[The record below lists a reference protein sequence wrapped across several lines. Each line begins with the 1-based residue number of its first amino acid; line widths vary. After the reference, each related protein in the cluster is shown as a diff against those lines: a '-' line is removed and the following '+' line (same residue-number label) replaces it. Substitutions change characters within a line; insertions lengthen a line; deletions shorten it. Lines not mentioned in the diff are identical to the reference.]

1 MRRVASFWIVLQIV
15 GCANASDESTATAR
29 PTDVCQR
36 TYTGRVTL
44 AVDAEPVVM
53 SRATA
58 VFTDSTVSSQ
68 APRCTVK
75 TIAGCTVTE
84 CTRADP
90 PTGLNCPEAIRTTGA
105 GSISVSGGANPGLS
119 MTSDAKRG
127 YAGFS
132 SGGPRWAP
140 GDALAVSAAGGEVPA
155 WDAKLTFPSR
165 VEITGPAD
173 YVAKKNPI
181 ALDWKTGVPLTWKP
195 GVGKV
200 WFHLFQGDPEL
211 RKRTDIECEVESV
224 TGAYTIP
231 SDTLVTLEGA
241 RDTTKANAT
250 LEIAGRDRV
259 ETTVGDYALVVEAIF
274 REEPRQL
281 LLALDGVPAK

>member
-1 MRRVASFWIVLQIV
+1 MRPWLAPLVLVV
-15 GCANASDESTATAR
+15 GCATSNEETSAK
-29 PTDVCQR
+29 PNDVCQQ
-36 TYTGRVTL
+36 TFAGRITL
-44 AVDAEPVVM
+44 AVDAEPIVQ

-58 VFTDSTVSSQ
+58 TFTDTTVSSQ
-68 APRCTVK
+68 APRCTKK

-84 CTRADP
+84 CVRADP
-90 PTGLNCPEAIRTTGA
+90 PAGLNCQELIRTTGA
-105 GSISVSGGANPGLS
+105 GSISISGGTSPALS

-140 GDALAVSAAGGEVPA
+140 GDALTVTAAGGEVPA
-155 WDAKLTFPSR
+155 FDAKLTFPSR

-181 ALDWKTGVPLTWKP
+181 ALDWKTGVPLQWKA
-195 GVGKV
+195 GVGRV

-211 RKRTDIECEVESV
+211 RKRTDIECEADSAA
-224 TGAYTIP
+224 GSYTIP

-259 ETTVGDYALVVEAIF
+259 EMTVGSYAVIVEAIH

>member
-1 MRRVASFWIVLQIV
+1 MRRWLVGIALVA
-15 GCANASDESTATAR
+15 GCATSNEDTNAR

-36 TYTGRVTL
+36 TFTGRVTL
-44 AVDAEPVVM
+44 AVDAEPVVQ

-58 VFTDSTVSSQ
+58 TFTDTTVSSQ
-68 APRCTVK
+68 APRCTEKVV
-75 TIAGCTVTE
+75 AGCTITE
-84 CTRADP
+84 CVRADP
-90 PTGLNCPEAIRTTGA
+90 PPGLNCQELIRTTGA
-105 GSISVSGGANPGLS
+105 GSISLAGGANPSLS

-132 SGGPRWAP
+132 TGGARWAP
-140 GDALAVSAAGGEVPA
+140 GDALTITAAGGEVPSF
-155 WDAKLTFPSR
+155 DAKLVFPSR

-195 GVGKV
+195 GVGRV

-211 RKRTDIECEVESV
+211 RKRTDIECEADSAA
-224 TGAYTIP
+224 GSYTIP
-231 SDTLVTLEGA
+231 SDTLIDLEGS

-259 ETTVGDYALVVEAIF
+259 SLTAGSYAVVVEAIF
-274 REEPRQL
+274 REEPRKL

>member
-1 MRRVASFWIVLQIV
+1 MRWLLFSFFSVLT
-15 GCANASDESTATAR
+15 GCATSDENTTAR

-36 TYTGRVTL
+36 TYAGRVTL
-44 AVDAEPVVM
+44 AIDAEPIEQ

-58 VFTDSTVSSQ
+58 AFTDTTVSSQ
-68 APRCTVK
+68 APRCTTRTV
-75 TIAGCTVTE
+75 AGCTITE

-90 PTGLNCPEAIRTTGA
+90 PAGLNCQELIRTTGA
-105 GSISVSGGANPGLS
+105 GSISVAGGASPSLS

-132 SGGPRWAP
+132 SGGARWKP
-140 GDALAVSAAGGEVPA
+140 GDALTVTAASGEVPA
-155 WDAKLTFPSR
+155 FDAKLTFPSR

-195 GVGKV
+195 GVGRV
-200 WFHLFQGDPEL
+200 WFHLYQGDPEL
-211 RKRTDIECEVESV
+211 RKRTDIECEADSAA
-224 TGAYTIP
+224 GSYTIP
-231 SDTLVTLEGA
+231 SDTLVTLEGSH
-241 RDTTKANAT
+241 DTTKANAT
-250 LEIAGRDRV
+250 LDIAGRDRV
-259 ETTVGDYALVVEAIF
+259 ELKAGDYPVVVEALY